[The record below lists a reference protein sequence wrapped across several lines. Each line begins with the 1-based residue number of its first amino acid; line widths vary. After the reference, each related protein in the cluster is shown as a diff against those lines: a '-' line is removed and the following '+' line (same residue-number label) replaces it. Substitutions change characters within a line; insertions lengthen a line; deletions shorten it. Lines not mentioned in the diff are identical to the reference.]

1 MDKGIWTLFFWT
13 KSWVFVSFFYYC
25 DYCYAPAFF
34 KYNYNGALEIDVDG
48 DSDDDDDDNA
58 DS

>member
-1 MDKGIWTLFFWT
+1 MT